1 MMEIT
6 RNRTLL
12 ILDVD
17 ETLIYATE
25 KPLDREPD
33 FAVGPY
39 SVYRRPGL
47 TEFLAT
53 CLRNFD
59 VAVWSSSGTDY
70 LAAVVE
76 AILPEESSLAFV
88 WNRTRCVQCYDPER
102 LETYFVK
109 DLKKVKRLG
118 FDLKRILV
126 VDDTPQKA
134 ERNYGNAIYV
144 PPFYGDP
151 NDNELSRLGPFLTML
166 AGIPDVRTIEKR
178 GWRSRAGSSFE
189 N

>member
-1 MMEIT
+1 MKNT
-6 RNRTLL
+6 PDRTLL

-33 FAVGPY
+33 FGIGPY
-39 SVYRRPGL
+39 SAYRRPGL

-53 CLRNFD
+53 CQREFH
-59 VAVWSSSGTDY
+59 VAVWSSSGSDY
-70 LAAVVE
+70 LSNVVE
-76 AILPEESSLAFV
+76 AIFPKEPSLAFV
-88 WNRTRCVQCYDPER
+88 WDRTRCVQRYDPER
-102 LETYFVK
+102 LETYYVK

-118 FDLKRILV
+118 FDLRRILI

-151 NDNELSRLGPFLTML
+151 GDDVLKRLGQFLTTL
-166 AGIPDVRTIEKR
+166 TEIPDVRTVEKR
-178 GWRSRAGSSFE
+178 GWRNKAGSSFE
-189 N
+189 S